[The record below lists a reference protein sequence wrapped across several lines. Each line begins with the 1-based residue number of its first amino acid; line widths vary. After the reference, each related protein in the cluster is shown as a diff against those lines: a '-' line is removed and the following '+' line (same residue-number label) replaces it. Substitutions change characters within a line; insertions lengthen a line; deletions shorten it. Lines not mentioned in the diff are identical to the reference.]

1 MPDLLESPDSLGL
14 ISICRIYWERHRVT
28 HPHSQ
33 NFNVFKQNIWGR
45 EAKFEEARNDFW
57 KFSFF
62 QRVRTLCGRKT
73 PFLARILSDWL
84 RLGGGLLLCTKRGRL
99 LDCKPTFSP
108 TAAPVCKRVVCRGKK
123 TQIKIELSRKELPWL
138 QLNWDKT
145 GDLNFTPDCNL
156 FVYLWRNSCLAVLLI
171 CVRCF
176 EWGI

>member
-45 EAKFEEARNDFW
+45 EAKFEEERNDFW

-73 PFLARILSDWL
+73 QFLAKILSDWL

-108 TAAPVCKRVVCRGKK
+108 TAAPVCKRVVCRSK
-123 TQIKIELSRKELPWL
+123 TQIKVELSKNLPGF
-138 QLNWDKT
+138 NWIETKLEIWT
-145 GDLNFTPDCNL
+145 FRQTAICL
-156 FVYLWRNSCLAVLLI
+156 FICEGTHAVLLI
-171 CVRCF
+171 CVRSF
-176 EWGI
+176 EWGREI